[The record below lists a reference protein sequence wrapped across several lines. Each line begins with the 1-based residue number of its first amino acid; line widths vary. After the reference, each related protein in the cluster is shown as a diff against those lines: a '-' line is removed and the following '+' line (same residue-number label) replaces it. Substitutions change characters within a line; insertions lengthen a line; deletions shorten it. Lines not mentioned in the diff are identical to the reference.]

1 MHHLRT
7 QVSGRQCGGA
17 ELMAG
22 LGDLRAL
29 FQPHQF
35 CGSMGKVHQ
44 TDIIRNSLPLYNF

>member
-17 ELMAG
+17 ELRAG

-29 FQPHQF
+29 
-35 CGSMGKVHQ
+35 
-44 TDIIRNSLPLYNF
+44 TNSVVLWVKFIKLT